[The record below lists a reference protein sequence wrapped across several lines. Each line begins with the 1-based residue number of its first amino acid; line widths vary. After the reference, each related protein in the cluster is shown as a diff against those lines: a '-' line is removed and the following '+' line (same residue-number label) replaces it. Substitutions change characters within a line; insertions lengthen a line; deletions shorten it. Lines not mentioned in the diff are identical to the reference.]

1 MASRRAVEAAWD
13 RVVPALSDEGLLLVE
28 SSHRVA
34 NEMSAAIAAM
44 RLVKS
49 GSGGVRRP
57 EMVDRAIERLEGFAG
72 VVRALAIVPTAPFD
86 LRRGIEELCDGLCAA
101 REKAGWSTVSLD
113 LVEMVV
119 DGETGRRMMMVASE
133 LIHNG
138 IRHALEHR
146 SGLLAVVLRGDANE
160 VRLAVLD
167 DGPGMRPDAPTA
179 GTGMGRH
186 IVAELVRRGGGE
198 LTVETGPKGTK
209 VRVAM
214 PLGVTDGAR
223 LS

>member
-1 MASRRAVEAAWD
+1 MVSRRAVDGGWD

-34 NEMSAAIAAM
+34 NEVSAAIAAM
-44 RLVKS
+44 RLVRS
-49 GSGGVRRP
+49 GRTGVRRS
-57 EMVDRAIERLEGFAG
+57 EMVDQAIARLEGFAG

-86 LRRGIEELCDGLCAA
+86 LRRGIEDLCDGLCAS
-101 REKAGWSTVSLD
+101 REQTGSSMLSLD

-146 SGLLAVVLRGDANE
+146 TGLLAVVLRGDARE
-160 VRLAVLD
+160 VRLAVVD

-186 IVAELVRRGGGE
+186 IVAELVRRGRGE

-214 PLGVTDGAR
+214 PLGVSAGAR